1 MPAPRRAADCTRADA
16 LARLKQAKSFIEVAD
31 LVLGSDD
38 ELALPQVSA
47 SLAVLSGIA
56 SSDAVCCA
64 RLGRRSRS
72 RDHREAITLRE
83 SVPDSPKEMTH
94 DLRRLLDLKDGAHYS
109 SIMVT
114 LTTARDAV
122 RRARRLYLAAVTLV
136 R

>member
-1 MPAPRRAADCTRADA
+1 MRADA
-16 LARLKQAKSFIEVAD
+16 LTRLKHARAFIEVAD
-31 LVLGSDD
+31 LILGSDD

-64 RLGRRSRS
+64 RLGRRSRGQN
-72 RDHREAITLRE
+72 HREAITLLE
-83 SVPDSPKEMTH
+83 SVPDASRVMAQ

-114 LTTARDAV
+114 LAAARDAV
-122 RRARRLYLAAVTLV
+122 HRARRLHDAAVSLV
-136 R
+136 K